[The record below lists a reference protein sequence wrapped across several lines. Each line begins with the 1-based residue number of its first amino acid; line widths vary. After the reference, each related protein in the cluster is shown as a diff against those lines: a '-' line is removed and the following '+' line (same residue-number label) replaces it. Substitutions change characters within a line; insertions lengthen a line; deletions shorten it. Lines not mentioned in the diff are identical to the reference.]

1 MGSLPLPGEVPVGT
15 PAPGFT
21 LPVSGGGDQMGGL
34 PPQGARGLTLV
45 AFFKETCPTCRLTF
59 PLLERIHRKA
69 GPSGG
74 RVVGISQDGP
84 EGAARFVAEMG
95 LTFPILIDGPDY
107 PVSRLYGLVAVPS
120 LYLVDAFGRILVSGA
135 GFARA
140 ELSKMSDDLARSV
153 GAPAFPLYEEAESFP
168 AFKPG

>member
-1 MGSLPLPGEVPVGT
+1 MGGLPPVGEIPHGT
-15 PAPGFT
+15 PAPVFS
-21 LPVSGGGDQMGGL
+21 LPVSGGGGLMAGL
-34 PPQGARGLTLV
+34 PPVGARGLTLV
-45 AFFKETCPTCRLTF
+45 AFFKDTCPTCRLAF
-59 PLLERIHRKA
+59 PLLERIHRKVGSA
-69 GPSGG
+69 GG

-84 EGAARFVAEMG
+84 EGAAAFATELG

-120 LYLVDAFGRILVSGA
+120 LFLVDAGGRILVSGA

-140 ELSKMSDDLARSV
+140 ELQAMADDLARSV
-153 GAPAFPLYEEAESFP
+153 EAPAFALYEASESFP